1 MQFTVK
7 QARKYAN
14 LTQNEMADRMG
25 IHRNT
30 YMKIERNISLATV
43 RQINQIAQ
51 ITGIPMTDIFLLED
65 STLVE

>member
-30 YMKIERNISLATV
+30 YMRIERNISLATV

-51 ITGIPMTDIFLLED
+51 ITGIPMADIFLLED